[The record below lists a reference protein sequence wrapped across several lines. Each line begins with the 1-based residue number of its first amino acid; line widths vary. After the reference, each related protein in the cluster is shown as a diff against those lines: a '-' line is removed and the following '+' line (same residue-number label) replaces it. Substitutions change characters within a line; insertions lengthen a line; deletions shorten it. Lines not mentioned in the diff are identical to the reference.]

1 MKQTEG
7 NRDSKKQR
15 YIHIERDEQS
25 VPGASRRH
33 KGGSRPVM
41 IAAVA
46 GAVCLAAVAGMLLL
60 RMNRSGA
67 DGIDLTPGKKE
78 EAVQT
83 VTVDG
88 VDITGLDREAA
99 KLALESKYPWAM
111 KVTYGDQVYEVNN
124 LLEARIDRLLDQIE
138 KTASTEAQSYTL
150 DTTGTDEEAAAE
162 AAAAAALWDKPAVN
176 GGITEFNQETGTF
189 VLGGAENGAAV
200 DQEKLASDISQAMA
214 DKSFDKSIAAPVAEV
229 EPDSAGVDEQSYKI
243 LSTYETKTTANSG
256 RNKNIDLAAQA
267 INGTILKPGE
277 EFSFNGV
284 VGQRTV
290 KKGYHEATAYNNGE
304 VVQEVGG
311 GVCQVSSTLYNA
323 TVFAGLEITN
333 RKSHTFQPSYVTP
346 GEDATVSWEAPDF
359 CFKNNSDT
367 AIGILAHYADRKLTI
382 SIYGRPILEEGVEYA
397 LQSKKVANLGVP
409 APTYVEDPALAF
421 GQEVVKSNGSSGSK
435 WETRLVITKNG
446 EVVSQEVD
454 HTATYKG
461 HAPVIARNSAA
472 VPIPETPPVET
483 APVETA
489 PTGPVEVGPG
499 VQPTAPVETTAP
511 QGPGAAPVQSPGGDV
526 TSFGPGA

>member
-1 MKQTEG
+1 M
-7 NRDSKKQR
+7 
-15 YIHIERDEQS
+15 
-25 VPGASRRH
+25 
-33 KGGSRPVM
+33 M

-60 RMNRSGA
+60 RTNHSGGE
-67 DGIDLTPGKKE
+67 GIDLTPGKKE

-83 VTVDG
+83 VMVDG
-88 VDITGLDREAA
+88 VDITGLDKAAA
-99 KLALESKYPWAM
+99 KKALESKYPWAM
-111 KVTYGDQVYEVNN
+111 KVTYGDQVYEVTN
-124 LLEARIDRLLDQIE
+124 LLEPRIDRLLDQIE
-138 KTASTEAQSYTL
+138 QKNSEASQSYTL
-150 DTTGTDEEAAAE
+150 DTTGMEAESATEAAAV
-162 AAAAAALWDKPAVN
+162 AALWDKAAVN

-189 VLGGAENGAAV
+189 VFGGAENGVAV
-200 DQEKLASDISQAMA
+200 DQEKLTADISQAMA
-214 DKSFDKSIAAPVAEV
+214 DKAFNKSLAAPVTEV
-229 EPDSAGVDEQSYKI
+229 EPDSSSVDEQSYKI

-256 RNKNIDLAAQA
+256 RNTNIDLAAKA
-267 INGTILKPGE
+267 INGTILQPGE

-346 GEDATVSWEAPDF
+346 GEDATVSWESPDF

-409 APTYVEDPALAF
+409 APTYVEDPALGF

-446 EVVSQEVD
+446 EVISQEVD

-489 PTGPVEVGPG
+489 PTGPVEIGPG
-499 VQPTAPVETTAP
+499 VQSPAPSPTAPAP
-511 QGPGAAPVQSPGGDV
+511 GPGVGPAAGADGGGDV
-526 TSFGPGA
+526 NPFGPGA